1 MIGSIEDPRIDKC
14 EVKYPDF
21 MKNRH
26 IYGQIEMRIDLTVE
40 DIRS

>member
-21 MKNRH
+21 VTNRH
-26 IYGQIEMRIDLTVE
+26 IYGHIEMQTDLTVE
-40 DIRS
+40 DL